1 MEIGQVDHGCM
12 ESQGNNLS
20 TATLC
25 SLPIR
30 AFIFCDTYLLS
41 LILVPCATLNVV
53 HFLLNKWRCL
63 FSLALLTQIL
73 NGEDGLLANGS
84 WERLQTLKD
93 QTNTKMDGWMDDHG
107 TLSTPIMHITELGDL
122 KVK

>member
-1 MEIGQVDHGCM
+1 MDVWRAKEITCP
-12 ESQGNNLS
+12 
-20 TATLC
+20 
-25 SLPIR
+25 LPHNVAYHIR

-63 FSLALLTQIL
+63 FSLANLTQVL

-84 WERLQTLKD
+84 WECPQILKD
-93 QTNTKMDGWMDDHG
+93 QTNTKMDGWMIMAPYQPQSC
-107 TLSTPIMHITELGDL
+107 TLYG
-122 KVK
+122 

>member
-1 MEIGQVDHGCM
+1 MDVWRAKEITCP
-12 ESQGNNLS
+12 
-20 TATLC
+20 
-25 SLPIR
+25 LPHNVAYPSELLFSVIP
-30 AFIFCDTYLLS
+30 TYS

-84 WERLQTLKD
+84 WECPQKLKD
-93 QTNTKMDGWMDDHG
+93 QTNTKMDGWMDDDG
-107 TLSTPIMHITELGDL
+107 TLSTPIMHITQLGDL